1 MSEQNKIQLFENQPI
16 RTAWNEEQEEWYF
29 SVVDVIHV
37 LTGSENPR
45 RYWSDLKR
53 KLKSEGATQLY
64 ENIVQLKMKSSD
76 GKNYK
81 TDAATTEQLLRI
93 IQSIPS
99 PRAEPVKRW
108 LAEVGRERIEET
120 IDPEQAIDRALET
133 YLKKGYDPD
142 WVHQR
147 LLSIR
152 IRNELTDEWQKRGVE
167 KGHEFAILTDE
178 ITRTWSGMTTRQYK
192 NLKGLKKENLRDNMS
207 DTELVLTMLAEAST
221 RDISK
226 ASKPEGFFGSMEVA
240 RQGGE
245 VAGVARKALEERTG
259 APVSK
264 NLVDYQIP
272 ELPYGVLSTTQTGV
286 MEKLRL
292 PGLQQTVGGSASG
305 IYGVDSGVGIPA
317 VTPVIPSYQEPAYTS
332 AKDMERKDGSIGTL
346 KIPSLDINMKVWE
359 GETNESMKKGL
370 GHYSSTS
377 AWDGNIGVCGHNR
390 GAKYTIGSIKD
401 LEIGD
406 TITYTTI
413 YGTRTYEV
421 VLVKTIS
428 NSDWSYLQ
436 ATADNRITLTTC
448 LANQPEKRIC
458 VQAVQITQ

>member
-1 MSEQNKIQLFENQPI
+1 MRFAADYTFD
-16 RTAWNEEQEEWYF
+16 TAADTDYYP
-29 SVVDVIHV
+29 S
-37 LTGSENPR
+37 TS
-45 RYWSDLKR
+45 
-53 KLKSEGATQLY
+53 Y
-64 ENIVQLKMKSSD
+64 ED
-76 GKNYK
+76 
-81 TDAATTEQLLRI
+81 
-93 IQSIPS
+93 
-99 PRAEPVKRW
+99 
-108 LAEVGRERIEET
+108 
-120 IDPEQAIDRALET
+120 T
-133 YLKKGYDPD
+133 YGTAY
-142 WVHQR
+142 HY
-147 LLSIR
+147 
-152 IRNELTDEWQKRGVE
+152 G
-167 KGHEFAILTDE
+167 
-178 ITRTWSGMTTRQYK
+178 
-192 NLKGLKKENLRDNMS
+192 
-207 DTELVLTMLAEAST
+207 
-221 RDISK
+221 
-226 ASKPEGFFGSMEVA
+226 
-240 RQGGE
+240 
-245 VAGVARKALEERTG
+245 
-259 APVSK
+259 SK

-390 GAKYTIGSIKD
+390 GTKYTIGSIKD

>member
-1 MSEQNKIQLFENQPI
+1 MKLFQKLVCMAL
-16 RTAWNEEQEEWYF
+16 TA
-29 SVVDVIHV
+29 
-37 LTGSENPR
+37 T
-45 RYWSDLKR
+45 
-53 KLKSEGATQLY
+53 ATA
-64 ENIVQLKMKSSD
+64 S
-76 GKNYK
+76 
-81 TDAATTEQLLRI
+81 
-93 IQSIPS
+93 
-99 PRAEPVKRW
+99 
-108 LAEVGRERIEET
+108 
-120 IDPEQAIDRALET
+120 
-133 YLKKGYDPD
+133 
-142 WVHQR
+142 
-147 LLSIR
+147 LSICAFAADYTFDTAAD
-152 IRNELTDEWQKRGVE
+152 TDYYPSTSYE
-167 KGHEFAILTDE
+167 
-178 ITRTWSGMTTRQYK
+178 
-192 NLKGLKKENLRDNMS
+192 
-207 DTELVLTMLAEAST
+207 DTYGTAYHY
-221 RDISK
+221 
-226 ASKPEGFFGSMEVA
+226 G
-240 RQGGE
+240 
-245 VAGVARKALEERTG
+245 
-259 APVSK
+259 SK

-421 VLVKTIS
+421 ILVKTISNSDWSYLQATADNRITLTTCLANQPEKRICVQAVYTIGSIKDLEIGDTITYTTIYGTRTYEVILVKTIS